1 MKKIIYLITLI
12 ISSYTSHSQ
21 IMMGGELG
29 GAGGML
35 NFKKG
40 TEFNDAGT
48 DGSKYISDNF
58 HNAKVNDGEQS
69 FLIRY
74 NAFTDVMEYKNGS
87 DILEL
92 IKEKNTHFAFQDGS
106 VYELLQYQVDGKS
119 HERYHKVLADKN
131 GIKVSKFQNIKL
143 IPAKKATSSYDSDT
157 KAAYKANKE
166 VYFITYNNQ
175 TFEFDGKQKSLE
187 KIISGKAD
195 AIKAFYKENKIKEN
209 DSDMIKLGN
218 FLATI

>member
-1 MKKIIYLITLI
+1 MKKVIYILSLGLFSIT
-12 ISSYTSHSQ
+12 SNAQVQMNT
-21 IMMGGELG
+21 GEGL
-29 GAGGML
+29 L
-35 NFKKG
+35 SFSKSPD
-40 TEFNDAGT
+40 FNDANT
-48 DGSKYISDNF
+48 TGSKYLSENYQST
-58 HNAKVNDGEQS
+58 KVNKGDQN
-69 FLIRY
+69 FQIRY
-74 NAFTDVMEYKNGS
+74 NAFTDMMEYKSGS

-92 IKEKNTHFAFQDGS
+92 IKEKNTHFTFQDGS
-106 VYELLQYQVDGKS
+106 VYELFQYQADGKS
-119 HERYHKVLADKN
+119 YDRYHKVLTDKN

-157 KAAYKANKE
+157 QAAYKPNKE
-166 VYFITYNNQ
+166 IYFITYNNQ

-187 KIISGKAD
+187 KIISGKGD

>member
-1 MKKIIYLITLI
+1 MKKAIFIFSLGILSITAHAQVNLND
-12 ISSYTSHSQ
+12 
-21 IMMGGELG
+21 GGGVLS
-29 GAGGML
+29 
-35 NFKKG
+35 FRKSP
-40 TEFNDAGT
+40 EFNDANT
-48 DGSKYISDNF
+48 AGSKYISENYQ
-58 HNAKVNDGEQS
+58 NAKVNKGEQS

-74 NAFTDVMEYKNGS
+74 NAYSDMMEYKNGT

-92 IKEKNTHFAFQDGS
+92 IKEKNTHFTFQDGS
-106 VYELLQYQVDGKS
+106 IYELFQYQLDGKS
-119 HERYHKVLADKN
+119 HERYHKVLTDKN
-131 GIKVSKFQNIKL
+131 GIKISKFQSIKL

-157 KAAYKANKE
+157 QAAYKPNKE

-187 KIISGKAD
+187 KIIPGKSD